1 MKHEQMKPG
10 DSPCKTKQRI
20 SDDVRQRVL
29 DLRRSHSLREVAAM
43 TGLSLGTVKTLI
55 SRSGKFRD
63 NAKHRELF
71 TLPPIRESDE
81 TLPSVPELP
90 PQENVTGDR
99 EVDALLW
106 LRHVIST
113 GEASLISTALEAA
126 KRIKTPLKELELR
139 YGKYLMDSNAGNVLA
154 GLGSVGF
161 ADLEELATRS
171 VERKRLQVEAF
182 ARFGETLMEDTPAE
196 AFCTEALAG
205 LEPSR
210 GWPVFDEGAVAE
222 RFKAR
227 PELMPQTL
235 TDCLRELNYWSHLD
249 SLRYAVDRDYCQGP
263 AETEARSSFVFSL
276 LAEIR
281 PRDRDEAK
289 AVLRYLIENE
299 CKGRTDAD
307 AIFENLIA

>member
-1 MKHEQMKPG
+1 MKHEQMKLR
-10 DSPCKTKQRI
+10 DSTCKAKQRI
-20 SDDVRQRVL
+20 SNDVRQRVL

-43 TGLSLGTVKTLI
+43 TGLSLGTVKTLV

-71 TLPPIRESDE
+71 SLPPIRESEE

-99 EVDALLW
+99 EVDAVLW
-106 LRHVIST
+106 LRKVIST

-126 KRIKTPLKELELR
+126 KRIKPPLKELEVR
-139 YGKYLMDSNAGNVLA
+139 YGKYLMESNAGNVLA

-161 ADLEELATRS
+161 ADLESLATRS

-182 ARFGETLMEDTPAE
+182 ARFGEALMEDTPAE
-196 AFCTEALAG
+196 VFCIEVLMG
-205 LEPSR
+205 LEPRS
-210 GWPVFDEGAVAE
+210 GWPVYDEDAVAE

-235 TDCLRELNYWSHLD
+235 TDCLHELNYWSCLD
-249 SLRYAVDRDYCQGP
+249 RLRGASDRDYCQHL
-263 AETEARSSFVFSL
+263 EEVEARSSFVFAL
-276 LAEIR
+276 MAEIR

-289 AVLRYLIENE
+289 AVLRYLIEGERKSWTN
-299 CKGRTDAD
+299 AD
-307 AIFENLIA
+307 AILENLIG

>member
-63 NAKHRELF
+63 NAKHRELL

-90 PQENVTGDR
+90 PQENVTGDK
-99 EVDALLW
+99 EVDAVLW
-106 LRHVIST
+106 LRQVIAT

-126 KRIKTPLKELELR
+126 KMIKTPLKELEVR
-139 YGKYLMDSNAGNVLA
+139 YGKYLMESNAGNVLA

-161 ADLEELATRS
+161 ADLESLATRS

-182 ARFGETLMEDTPAE
+182 ARFGEALMEDTPAE
-196 AFCTEALAG
+196 VFCIEALMD
-205 LEPSR
+205 LEPRS
-210 GWPVFDEGAVAE
+210 GWPVYDEDAVAE

-235 TDCLRELNYWSHLD
+235 TDCLHELNYWSCLDHLR
-249 SLRYAVDRDYCQGP
+249 SASDRDYCQHL
-263 AETEARSSFVFSL
+263 EEVEARSSFVFAL
-276 LAEIR
+276 MAEIR

-289 AVLRYLIENE
+289 AVLRYLIEGE
-299 CKGRTDAD
+299 RKGWTNAD
-307 AIFENLIA
+307 AILENLIG

>member
-1 MKHEQMKPG
+1 MKHEQMKLG
-10 DSPCKTKQRI
+10 DSPCKAKQRI

-43 TGLSLGTVKTLI
+43 TGLSLGTVKTLV
-55 SRSGKFRD
+55 SRSGRFRD

-71 TLPPIRESDE
+71 SLPPIRESEE
-81 TLPSVPELP
+81 TLPSVPEVP

-99 EVDALLW
+99 DVDAVLW
-106 LRHVIST
+106 LRSVIAT
-113 GEASLISTALEAA
+113 GEAALISRALEAA
-126 KRIKTPLKELELR
+126 KRIETPLQELEDR
-139 YGKYLMDSNAGNVLA
+139 YRRYLIASSPGDMWAALPSF
-154 GLGSVGF
+154 GF
-161 ADLEELATRS
+161 ADLRGLADKS
-171 VERKRLQVEAF
+171 LERKRLQVEAT
-182 ARFGETLMEDTPAE
+182 ARFGEALWEDTPAE
-196 AFCTEALAG
+196 VFCIETLAD
-205 LEPSR
+205 LEPS
-210 GWPVFDEGAVAE
+210 GTWPMYSQDAVAE

-235 TDCLRELNYWSHLD
+235 TDCLHELNYWSHLD
-249 SLRYAVDRDYCQGP
+249 SLRYAADRNYCEGP

-299 CKGRTDAD
+299 CKGGADAD
-307 AIFENLIA
+307 AILENLIG